1 MFPTD
6 RYETHPD
13 DVYQFCNVIR
23 GKPGWVFQ
31 ILDESKGF
39 ALRWALEA
47 QLLRTQQDIN
57 DETLLVVQALH
68 DLKAEASRIVAFDY
82 TPQWGN
88 KLGGDSRDLPFSTID
103 RDVSN
108 ALKVA
113 REGKHFFTESEL
125 REKVG
130 VFVTDDFVPKS
141 LQSELCY
148 ELALIAQQ
156 EPQDIHPGSGGKVH
170 NLIHPSLY
178 PYVAGVTPV
187 SPGVSLPPLHD
198 GKFKT
203 TQISQYSTDL
213 LSRFAWIPSIF
224 HISPDGLDV
233 HIEGYINGLGPRE
246 RYPRL
251 YRLLEKVFLVV
262 FAQLERT
269 IGWEYSY
276 EESASE
282 RRWMARDQARYGTT
296 RADWL
301 ALLASQSQAKQ
312 AEEAAKE
319 DNIQREAEQRNH
331 DLDHASRFHALD
343 NSAAAVPGY
352 YRNQRLKVIAAN
364 YVLQPGQEYE
374 GAWHV
379 EGMPHEQIVA
389 SGIYY
394 YDTDLE
400 IKDRGLSF
408 RRRRDEDDFPSKQ
421 EYRQEDFGIKF
432 LDAQDG
438 DPDEVDYPSDWEEK
452 EYDGVLGP
460 RWTSDLSSSI
470 ELGTVQVTGVS
481 PTETGMSTGRIV
493 TFPNW
498 IQHKVAGI
506 SHSSTDPSA
515 PAAVR
520 KILCFFLIDE
530 NQPRPYGEV
539 LVHRGHAFSGASN
552 VNVLTTVDVPSQ
564 VRPCNVETLHASLLL
579 AFKQSTGREIPVE
592 LRNHIV
598 YLALE
603 LEPGKVSREQAEQ
616 WRRELIDDRRI
627 KYDSRS
633 LVTSACAVLLPV
645 DRIIIQPSRYSPS
658 SFFTS
663 SNHSIY
669 HTEHTHTN
677 KMGANLSKALGK
689 LFGNKEMRLLMLGLD
704 AAGKTTILYK
714 LKLNQSVTTIPTV
727 GFNVETVTYKN
738 VKFNVW
744 DVGGQDKI
752 RPLWRHYYTGTQG
765 LVFVVDS
772 QDRER
777 VDEAKQ
783 ELHRILSDR
792 EMKECLLLV
801 FANKQ
806 DLPGAMSPAEVT
818 EKLGLHRMRD
828 RSWYVH
834 PSCATTGEGLFEG
847 LQWLSQNVKKR
858 QP

>member
-1 MFPTD
+1 MFDTD

-31 ILDESKGF
+31 ILDESKRF

-68 DLKAEASRIVAFDY
+68 DLKAEARRIVAFDY

-88 KLGGDSRDLPFSTID
+88 KLGGDRDLPFSTID

-282 RRWMARDQARYGTT
+282 RRWMAREQARYGTT

-438 DPDEVDYPSDWEEK
+438 DPDELDYPSDWEEK

-470 ELGTVQVTGVS
+470 ELGTVQVT
-481 PTETGMSTGRIV
+481 
-493 TFPNW
+493 
-498 IQHKVAGI
+498 
-506 SHSSTDPSA
+506 
-515 PAAVR
+515 
-520 KILCFFLIDE
+520 
-530 NQPRPYGEV
+530 
-539 LVHRGHAFSGASN
+539 
-552 VNVLTTVDVPSQ
+552 
-564 VRPCNVETLHASLLL
+564 
-579 AFKQSTGREIPVE
+579 
-592 LRNHIV
+592 
-598 YLALE
+598 
-603 LEPGKVSREQAEQ
+603 
-616 WRRELIDDRRI
+616 
-627 KYDSRS
+627 
-633 LVTSACAVLLPV
+633 ACAVLLPV